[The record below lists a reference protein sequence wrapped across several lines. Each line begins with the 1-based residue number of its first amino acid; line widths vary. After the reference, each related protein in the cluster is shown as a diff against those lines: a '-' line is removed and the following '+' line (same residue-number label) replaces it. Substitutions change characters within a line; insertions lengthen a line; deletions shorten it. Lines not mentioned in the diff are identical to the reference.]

1 MAFDKDKFEPTF
13 NGSLQRIA
21 QSEKTTKEELR
32 TLSRSIL
39 EAHHATE
46 NIGYIN
52 RLIAV
57 LSPVNKK
64 AAIVFFTHFSGFSFD
79 AETRMFTKKSK
90 KRYDNAKAL
99 AQAFLDDP
107 LCNIWTWAERH
118 IEVEQKPFAVESFEK
133 YMIRA
138 VKNAAAAGIDQVELL
153 KAVFKA
159 GIKPDCIIEVMDQ
172 LGYELKEEVI
182 PA

>member
-46 NIGYIN
+46 NVGYIN

-79 AETRMFTKKSK
+79 AASGMFTKKSK
-90 KRYDNAKAL
+90 KRYDNAKVL
-99 AQAFLDDP
+99 AQTFLDDP
-107 LCNIWTWAERH
+107 LNNLWTWAERH
-118 IEVEQKPFAVESFEK
+118 IEVEQKPFAVEGFEK
-133 YMIRA
+133 YMVRA

-172 LGYELKEEVI
+172 LGYDLKEEE
-182 PA
+182 